1 LRYSP
6 VAERGAS
13 PYLWRNQ
20 NRSARMIPLITAI
33 LLFLKVVFYVIL
45 AQVIMSWLI
54 SFQVLNLRQPF
65 VAQVWDLLN
74 RALAPIYAPIRRIMP
89 ATPGID
95 FTPMVVI
102 IGMILLQKLLI
113 SFAGYGAPAF

>member
-1 LRYSP
+1 
-6 VAERGAS
+6 
-13 PYLWRNQ
+13 
-20 NRSARMIPLITAI
+20 MIPLITAI

>member
-1 LRYSP
+1 
-6 VAERGAS
+6 
-13 PYLWRNQ
+13 
-20 NRSARMIPLITAI
+20 MIPLITAI

-89 ATPGID
+89 ATPRHRLHAYGGD
-95 FTPMVVI
+95 HRHDPPAKAPYQLRRLRRPRVLSGDHTP
-102 IGMILLQKLLI
+102 
-113 SFAGYGAPAF
+113 